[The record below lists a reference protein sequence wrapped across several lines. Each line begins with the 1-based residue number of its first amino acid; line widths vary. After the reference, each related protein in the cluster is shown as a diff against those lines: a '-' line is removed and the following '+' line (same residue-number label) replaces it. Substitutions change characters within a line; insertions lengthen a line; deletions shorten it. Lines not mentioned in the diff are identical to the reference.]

1 MRKAIQIITAVSLA
15 ASLGLSLG
23 ACSSSPSENKAAACQ
38 ANTAFVEAVTGVQ
51 NSLDSSST
59 LAEIKA
65 ARDTVKT
72 AYTELDK
79 QLDKVGSDQVK
90 ALETAWKDLDDAVS
104 GLDDNLTV
112 PEAKVALEDSLA
124 QVKNAQDKI
133 ESGLTC

>member
-23 ACSSSPSENKAAACQ
+23 ACSSSPSENKASACQ
-38 ANTAFVEAVTGVQ
+38 ANTAFVEAVAGVQ
-51 NSLDSSST
+51 NSLNSSST
-59 LAEIKA
+59 LAEIKT
-65 ARDTVKT
+65 ARDKVKT
-72 AYTELDK
+72 AYTELNK
-79 QLDKVGSDQVK
+79 QLDKVGSDQAK
-90 ALETAWKDLDDAVS
+90 ALETAWEDLDKAVS
-104 GLDDNLTV
+104 GLDDKLTV

>member
-1 MRKAIQIITAVSLA
+1 MRKSIQIITAVSLA

-23 ACSSSPSENKAAACQ
+23 ACSSSPSENKASACQ
-38 ANTAFVEAVTGVQ
+38 AHTAFVDAVAGVQ

-72 AYTELDK
+72 AYTELNK
-79 QLDKVGSDQVK
+79 ELDKVGSDQVK
-90 ALETAWKDLDDAVS
+90 ALETAWEDLDKAVS
-104 GLDDNLTV
+104 GLDDKLTV
-112 PEAKVALEDSLA
+112 PEAKVALEDSMA
-124 QVKNAQDKI
+124 EVKAAQDKI